1 MTYRTILPLL
11 MLPLLLVACSGAPSY
26 NASVFPYDLQQELIT
41 ERPVETVILASI
53 NLGGPSRGYLDDV
66 APKVDK
72 AVTNYLRENGYNV
85 ISQRRFQQQWK
96 SAVRAYGNPI
106 DPTTGR
112 VNQKTFTLCL
122 MQVRDEL
129 SKTDQVDAIVF
140 TDIIEREITFSGGLK
155 HLARWDGV
163 SRKPSLQ
170 GPGDGVSTDFDW
182 NRTAKAASLW
192 VSVYNEDLQRVF
204 TSIGGM
210 DTTEAIDT
218 RSSSGESVRRRSILD
233 SDNNV
238 REGIEL
244 AFHPLIKM
252 KNYPGDKQ

>member
-1 MTYRTILPLL
+1 MKNRIILPLL
-11 MLPLLLVACSGAPSY
+11 ILPLLLVACSTAPSY
-26 NASVFPYDLQQELIT
+26 NATVFQYDLQQELID
-41 ERPVETVILASI
+41 EKPVETVVLASI
-53 NLGGPSRGYLDDV
+53 NLGGPSRGYLEDA
-66 APKVDK
+66 APKIDK
-72 AVTNYLRENGYNV
+72 AVSNYLRENGYKV
-85 ISQRRFQQQWK
+85 VSQRRFQQQWK

-129 SKTDQVDAIVF
+129 RKTDQVDAIVF
-140 TDIIEREITFSGGLK
+140 TDIIERDITFSGGLK

-218 RSSSGESVRRRSILD
+218 RSSSGEFVRRRSILD
-233 SDNNV
+233 NDNHV

-252 KNYPGDKQ
+252 KNYPGDKK